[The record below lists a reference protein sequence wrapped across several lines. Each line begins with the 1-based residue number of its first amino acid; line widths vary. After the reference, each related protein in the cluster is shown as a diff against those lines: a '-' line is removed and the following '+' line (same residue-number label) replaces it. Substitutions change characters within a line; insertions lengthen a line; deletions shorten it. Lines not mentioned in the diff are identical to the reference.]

1 MSVFAETPYLS
12 DLSRLLTAALLC
24 GLIGLE
30 RESKQKPVG
39 FKTCLVISVS
49 SCLLTLISIESS
61 LMYQSLSDNIR
72 TDPMRLAAQI
82 ISGVG
87 FLGAGVILQR
97 PDQMI
102 SGLTT
107 AAVIWCSAGIGIACG
122 AGFYFLAILTTGLIL
137 LAIRFG
143 GVFSRLSGKLSKS
156 RNVDA
161 HVVVD
166 GSDKIE
172 LLLQELTHNGH
183 HIFHL
188 NIVDDRK
195 HRVGIQI
202 RLSVERESGIFLLYS
217 TLKKCEYV
225 HSVSLSH

>member
-1 MSVFAETPYLS
+1 M
-12 DLSRLLTAALLC
+12 AALLC

-61 LMYQSLSDNIR
+61 LMYQSFSDNIR

-137 LAIRFG
+137 LTIRFG
-143 GVFSRLSGKLSKS
+143 GVFGRLSEKWSKS

-161 HVVVD
+161 KVVIT
-166 GSDKIE
+166 GSEKIRE
-172 LLLQELTHNGH
+172 LLDSLKKEGY
-183 HIFHL
+183 HIEHL

-195 HRVGIQI
+195 HRVGVQI
-202 RLSVERESGIFLLYS
+202 RLRVENKSGIFSLYS
-217 TLKKCEYV
+217 TLKKFEYV
-225 HSVSLSH
+225 YSVSLSH